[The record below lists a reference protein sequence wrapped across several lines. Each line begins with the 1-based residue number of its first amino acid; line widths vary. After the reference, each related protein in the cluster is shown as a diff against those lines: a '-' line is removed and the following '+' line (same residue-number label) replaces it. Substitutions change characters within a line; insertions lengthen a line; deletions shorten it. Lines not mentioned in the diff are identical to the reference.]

1 MRVLTRHSRGK
12 PLTGKVTGSVEAT
25 LPSGYSRHHERAG
38 SSQMGQQHQTAGA
51 GYRTLGIFVTFPR
64 NFVTFPRNFVILTIN
79 KYLIIRKL
87 QRYEINS
94 KTFNT
99 SKTFETFEVLSL
111 ITIKAL
117 AF

>member
-1 MRVLTRHSRGK
+1 
-12 PLTGKVTGSVEAT
+12 
-25 LPSGYSRHHERAG
+25 
-38 SSQMGQQHQTAGA
+38 MGQQHQTAGA
-51 GYRTLGIFVTFPR
+51 GSRTLGIFVTFPRIFVTFPRIFVTFPR

-79 KYLIIRKL
+79 KYLIIRTL

>member
-64 NFVTFPRNFVILTIN
+64 NFVILTIN

-99 SKTFETFEVLSL
+99 SKTFETFEVVSL